1 MEISKLIKERV
12 IIQKGFTLLESMIA
26 LVILSIGLLG
36 IWMMMGWAVSGNAF
50 SAKLTQAE
58 SLAVERL
65 EKIRSI
71 NYDYVHNDYFSIG
84 SSNFG
89 DSDGVLRENY
99 GGGNGGVYIDVNN
112 NGLYDVGIDKN
123 YPEFRRET
131 CIYVD
136 INNNG
141 VCDGI
146 SEAQAAALNTAIL
159 KNVEIRVFWKDST
172 GREHK
177 VEIRTMV
184 SR

>member
-1 MEISKLIKERV
+1 MEISKLVREK
-12 IIQKGFTLLESMIA
+12 IIMQKGFTLLESMIA

-36 IWMMMGWAVSGNAF
+36 IWMMMGWAVSGNSF

-65 EKIRSI
+65 EKIRGI
-71 NYDYVHNDYFSIG
+71 NYDYVHNDYFSTG
-84 SSNFG
+84 SGNFG
-89 DSDGVLRENY
+89 DSDGILRENY

-112 NGLYDVGIDKN
+112 NSIYDSGVDKN

-146 SEAQAAALNTAIL
+146 SEAQAAAVNTAIL

-172 GREHK
+172 GMEHK

>member
-1 MEISKLIKERV
+1 MEIDKFRRTFME
-12 IIQKGFTLLESMIA
+12 KGFTLLESMIA
-26 LVILSIGLLG
+26 LVILSVGLLG
-36 IWMMMGWAVSGNAF
+36 IWMMMGWAVSGNTF
-50 SAKLTQAE
+50 SARLTQAE

-71 NYDYVHNDYFSIG
+71 NYDYVHNDYFSVG
-84 SSNFG
+84 TGNFG

-99 GGGNGGVYIDVNN
+99 GGGNGGVYIDSNN
-112 NGLYDVGIDKN
+112 NGVYDPGIDKN

-136 INNNG
+136 LNNNG
-141 VCDGI
+141 LCDGI
-146 SEAQAAALNTAIL
+146 TEAQAAAQNTAIL

-177 VEIRTMV
+177 VELRTMV